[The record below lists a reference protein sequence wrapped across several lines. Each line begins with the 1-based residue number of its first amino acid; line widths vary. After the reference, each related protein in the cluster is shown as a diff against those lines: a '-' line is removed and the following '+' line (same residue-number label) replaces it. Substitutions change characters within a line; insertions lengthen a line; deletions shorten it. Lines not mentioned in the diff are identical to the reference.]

1 MVLVTVVECRF
12 QRTEPFN
19 VLVECGK
26 QLFMHKFA
34 QSLVVAGENAA
45 MDEKS
50 NAGCWCFP
58 GSGYVRFDS

>member
-34 QSLVVAGENAA
+34 QSLVVAGEIAA

-50 NAGCWCFP
+50 NAGC
-58 GSGYVRFDS
+58 